1 MRNKLI
7 FKYVETNVLVE
18 DQGRKIK
25 CIHFLKSKGLPWVRD
40 KERNSTNK
48 IFTILYL
55 KTLTNTER
63 QGKDFCARNKE
74 MNVPLFADTWI
85 TYDNQ

>member
-7 FKYVETNVLVE
+7 FKNVETNVLVE

-25 CIHFLKSKGLPWVRD
+25 CIYFLKSKGLPWVWD

-63 QGKDFCARNKE
+63 QGKDFCARHKE

>member
-7 FKYVETNVLVE
+7 FKNVETSLLVE

-25 CIHFLKSKGLPWVRD
+25 CIHFLKSKGLSLVEV
-40 KERNSTNK
+40 KERHSTNK
-48 IFTILYL
+48 IFTILHL
-55 KTLTNTER
+55 KILTNTKR
-63 QGKDFCARNKE
+63 QGKDFYTRNKE
-74 MNVPLFADTWI
+74 MNVRLFADTWI

>member
-7 FKYVETNVLVE
+7 FKNVETSLLVE

-25 CIHFLKSKGLPWVRD
+25 CIHFLKSKRLSLVQV
-40 KERNSTNK
+40 KERHSTNK
-48 IFTILYL
+48 IFTILHL
-55 KTLTNTER
+55 KILTNTER
-63 QGKDFCARNKE
+63 QGKDFYTRNKK
-74 MNVPLFADTWI
+74 MNVRLFADTWI

>member
-1 MRNKLI
+1 MRNKLN
-7 FKYVETNVLVE
+7 FKNVETNLLVE

-25 CIHFLKSKGLPWVRD
+25 CIHFLKSKGLSWVRV

-55 KTLTNTER
+55 KILTNTER
-63 QGKDFCARNKE
+63 QGKDFYARNKE